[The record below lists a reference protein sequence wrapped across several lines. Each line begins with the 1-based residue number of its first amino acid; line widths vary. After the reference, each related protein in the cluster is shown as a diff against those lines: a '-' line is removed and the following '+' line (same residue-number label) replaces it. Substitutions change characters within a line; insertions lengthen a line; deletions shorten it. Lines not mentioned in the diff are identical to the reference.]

1 MALGMTLSNAVEAS
15 INGFI
20 NYALIVVSAMILWYA
35 VKFVFIGSIG
45 GGKVIEGK
53 KKKDD
58 TLEKR
63 RKEFKEFI
71 GDRKAVAEKKRKEK
85 KEHGEEQKKKNKED
99 EEKRKRKEAVL
110 VPIDSLVKA
119 LNLTEE
125 IANLLTDGNRR
136 EAKRKMDNLKEE
148 FHHTWRKLKHAR
160 AEHEGEWQGFF
171 DRYASAAQSLRSKV
185 ESEVIRKLPRRTT
198 DANWNNRVNGI
209 KAQLTAI
216 KNQSLPIL
224 NELKKV

>member
-1 MALGMTLSNAVEAS
+1 MAREKPH
-15 INGFI
+15 INI
-20 NYALIVVSAMILWYA
+20 
-35 VKFVFIGSIG
+35 VFIGHVDH
-45 GGKVIEGK
+45 GKSTTVGRLLFDSGNIDEQQM
-53 KKKDD
+53 
-58 TLEKR
+58 
-63 RKEFKEFI
+63 RKL
-71 GDRKAVAEKKRKEK
+71 KEK
-85 KEHGEEQKKKNKED
+85 AEELGKGGFEF
-99 EEKRKRKEAVL
+99 AFV
-110 VPIDSLVKA
+110 
-119 LNLTEE
+119 
-125 IANLLTDGNRR
+125 
-136 EAKRKMDNLKEE
+136 MDNLKEE